1 MKKLLVVAAAAV
13 GAYVA
18 FNKSKSQH
26 ATQDLWAEAT
36 DSVDKSESR

>member
-1 MKKLLVVAAAAV
+1 MKKLLVVAIAAV

-18 FNKSKSQH
+18 YNKAKSQQ

-36 DSVDKSESR
+36 DSVESSR